1 MNNLQQ
7 ELINGKG
14 FSILPID
21 DMSHF
26 EKLKNK
32 FVEKMSK
39 FSKNTDMKSLRKD
52 MANMNKEQINELM
65 ISLLSFEDASE
76 IMIKSCGKIVKS
88 LCGEKFFYRE
98 ELLQFLMFL
107 ERIKEDNGLIMS

>member
-39 FSKNTDMKSLRKD
+39 FSRNTDMKSLEKTW
-52 MANMNKEQINELM
+52 QI
-65 ISLLSFEDASE
+65 
-76 IMIKSCGKIVKS
+76 
-88 LCGEKFFYRE
+88 
-98 ELLQFLMFL
+98 
-107 ERIKEDNGLIMS
+107 